1 MKYVAPIAS
10 VEVLNNEDVLLASN
24 VKVSS
29 EDGSL
34 KVVNWNDF
42 A

>member
-10 VEVLNNEDVLLASN
+10 VEALNNEDVLLASN
-24 VKVSS
+24 IKVSG